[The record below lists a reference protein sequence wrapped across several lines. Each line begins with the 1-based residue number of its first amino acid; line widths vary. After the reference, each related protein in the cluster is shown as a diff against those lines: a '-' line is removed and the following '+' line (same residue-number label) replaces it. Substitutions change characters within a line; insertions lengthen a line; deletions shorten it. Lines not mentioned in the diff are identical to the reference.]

1 MPEMVYKEYVVQQ
14 NIVSAKL
21 TFARICFILIL
32 TIIVSECVF
41 LLDIA
46 RSPCPL
52 MNMWMCVGKLGLIH
66 RIMSTSGRL
75 GRARFDLPI
84 LAII

>member
-1 MPEMVYKEYVVQQ
+1 MRFPRQMPEMVYKEYVVQQ

-46 RSPCPL
+46 RSP
-52 MNMWMCVGKLGLIH
+52 
-66 RIMSTSGRL
+66 MSSNEYVDVCWEARL
-75 GRARFDLPI
+75 DTQNNVNIRSAWACKI
-84 LAII
+84 